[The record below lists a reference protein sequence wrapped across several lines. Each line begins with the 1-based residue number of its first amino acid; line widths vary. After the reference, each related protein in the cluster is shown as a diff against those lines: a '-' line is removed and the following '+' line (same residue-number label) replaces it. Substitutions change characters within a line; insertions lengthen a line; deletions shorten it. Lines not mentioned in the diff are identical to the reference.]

1 MNYENTKRGDL
12 ILSQGTFVY
21 IQDGASGQV
30 QVAVGPYKE
39 SIGEIDKIVIFD
51 SKNRKFIPTPD
62 FNEAIQVARS
72 ADEGQ
77 YIVLINPAE
86 PKEGEPKFPNRG
98 KNPTTVTL
106 KTGSKVNIPGP
117 ATFPLWPGQLLMI
130 NNQNL

>member
-1 MNYENTKRGDL
+1 MNYEGKRGDL
-12 ILSQGTFVY
+12 ILPQGTFVY

-39 SIGEIDKIVIFD
+39 SIGEIDKIVTFD
-51 SKNRKFIPTPD
+51 ENSRKFVTATEFID
-62 FNEAIQVARS
+62 AIQVSRS

-86 PKEGEPKFPNRG
+86 PKDGEPKFPNRG

-106 KTGSKVNIPGP
+106 KTGSKVVYKSLHRLLDNR
-117 ATFPLWPGQLLMI
+117 LQLC
-130 NNQNL
+130 

>member
-1 MNYENTKRGDL
+1 MEYTQNKRGDL

-39 SIGEIDKIVIFD
+39 SIGEIDKIVVFD
-51 SKNRKFIPTPD
+51 EDTRKFVQASD
-62 FNEAIQVARS
+62 FNEAIQVSRS

-86 PKEGEPKFPNRG
+86 PQSNEPKFPNRG
-98 KNPTTVTL
+98 KNSTTITL
-106 KTGSKVNIPGP
+106 KMGSKVNIPGP
-117 ATFPLWPGQLLMI
+117 ATFPL
-130 NNQNL
+130 